1 MNTATMADVIDVESA
16 QAPTAKLPTVQ
27 QERTNAIATTTPADL
42 LRYALD
48 SGADLDRLERLM
60 ELQQR
65 WETNEARK
73 AFVSDM
79 AEFKKNPPTIY
90 KDKHVEFKTEKGIT
104 AYDHATIGNVVEK
117 VVAALA
123 EHGFSHRWIPKRS
136 EGGLI
141 SITCVITHRLGFSE
155 ETTLEAGLDQ
165 SGGKNNIQAMIS
177 TKSYLERHSLLAAV
191 GLATRDTPDDDG
203 RSAEDPP
210 SEPAQAKRGNTQTST
225 ASSSDIPSYSDEKF
239 NANKGEWKVIV
250 TTGRKTPE
258 KMIAFIETRGSA
270 LTEVQKKEIRSWKK
284 EDGNQ
289 GAK

>member
-1 MNTATMADVIDVESA
+1 MTTATMADVIDVESA
-16 QAPTAKLPTVQ
+16 EAPSAKLPAVH
-27 QERTNAIATTTPADL
+27 QERTTAIATTTPADL

-73 AFVSDM
+73 AFVVAM

-90 KDKHVEFKTEKGIT
+90 KDKHVEFKTDKGIT

-123 EHGFSHRWIPKRS
+123 EHGFSHRWIPKRG
-136 EGGLI
+136 EGGMMK
-141 SITCVITHRLGFSE
+141 ITCVITHKLGYSE
-155 ETTLEAGLDQ
+155 ETELEAGLDQ

-191 GLATRDTPDDDG
+191 GLATKDTPDDDG
-203 RSAEDPP
+203 RSANDPTP
-210 SEPAQAKRGNTQTST
+210 QSNAGGQSRAAERQIDKPT
-225 ASSSDIPSYSDEKF
+225 YSDEKF
-239 NANKGEWKVIV
+239 NANKGDWKVIV

-258 KMIAFIETRGSA
+258 KMISFIETRGNT
-270 LTEVQKKEIRSWKK
+270 LTDAQKNEIRSWAKA
-284 EDGNQ
+284 DGNQ
-289 GAK
+289 GDK